1 MGKAAAHVKA
11 NATAMERAMAKVGR
25 SFTGVTGSLKT
36 LVSALAIGAA
46 FRAVINATKEEEQAI
61 AQLEQTLKSTGR
73 YTPELA
79 SQMKNYAAELQKVTT
94 YGDETVIA
102 MQALLLTFTKIGGD
116 EFNRAQKVTLDLA
129 TALKTDLKSAALQ
142 VGKALNDPVLGM
154 TALSRSGIQFSE
166 AQKDVVKQL
175 VATGDVVGAQKIV
188 LKELETQFGGSAEA
202 ARNTLGGA
210 LTALKNAFGDLLEG
224 DFGGGGVKGTTK
236 AINDLTDLLA
246 DPEIVKNAKALTNA
260 MITGFG
266 KVLKAIS
273 TTVEFT
279 KWLSD
284 ELAAQIYGVAGDD
297 IIRLEQKLE
306 SLKAKLEV
314 PLDIPLD
321 SLPWADEV
329 QKEIDKVQKQI
340 DDFYASAGTK
350 TVKTPTATVIPVVPV
365 VTGGAGIV
373 EETPEAKAA
382 REKAEKDA
390 EAVHKLRVE
399 TFLKDESDKWAALE
413 EYEKEYAEKQAEFA
427 DAHKQATLSDV
438 EYELSKL
445 QEQYDAYGTYIDDKV
460 ALDEWY
466 AASKKKI
473 LDKQKDD
480 ETKMIAELKTA
491 IEG

>member
-1 MGKAAAHVKA
+1 V
-11 NATAMERAMAKVGR
+11 
-25 SFTGVTGSLKT
+25 
-36 LVSALAIGAA
+36 
-46 FRAVINATKEEEQAI
+46 
-61 AQLEQTLKSTGR
+61 
-73 YTPELA
+73 
-79 SQMKNYAAELQKVTT
+79 
-94 YGDETVIA
+94 
-102 MQALLLTFTKIGGD
+102 
-116 EFNRAQKVTLDLA
+116 
-129 TALKTDLKSAALQ
+129 
-142 VGKALNDPVLGM
+142 
-154 TALSRSGIQFSE
+154 
-166 AQKDVVKQL
+166 
-175 VATGDVVGAQKIV
+175 
-188 LKELETQFGGSAEA
+188 
-202 ARNTLGGA
+202 
-210 LTALKNAFGDLLEG
+210 LTA
-224 DFGGGGVKGTTK
+224 
-236 AINDLTDLLA
+236 
-246 DPEIVKNAKALTNA
+246 
-260 MITGFG
+260 
-266 KVLKAIS
+266 IS
-273 TTVEFT
+273 KTVEFT

-491 IEG
+491 IEGWGKDSADAIVQFARTGEMSFREMIDSMIDDLMRMMIYQKITGPLFSGIGSMIGGGGGGGLLPSSIPGITTIVKHGNVFSNGRVIPFAHGGIIPQPTIFPMATGAGLMGEAGPEAIMPLTRIGGDLGVKAVSGSRDESQPMNVNVVITAVDAASFKELMRRNPGVVIEPIVTGLTSQGNRPLINAVKGVM